1 MKNRLPLMLATSGPG
16 LNESPLLLRFR
27 LFVIVLPSPTDLP
40 PMFKSLAA
48 DDQLVRG
55 LHKLIE
61 FRLRECLDDK
71 KTGRRLRI
79 PGQ

>member
-1 MKNRLPLMLATSGPG
+1 
-16 LNESPLLLRFR
+16 
-27 LFVIVLPSPTDLP
+27 
-40 PMFKSLAA
+40 MFKSLAA